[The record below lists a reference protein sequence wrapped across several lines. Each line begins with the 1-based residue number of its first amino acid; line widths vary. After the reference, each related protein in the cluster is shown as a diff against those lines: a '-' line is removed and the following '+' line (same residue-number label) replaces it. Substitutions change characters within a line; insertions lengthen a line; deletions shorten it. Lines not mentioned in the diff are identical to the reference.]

1 MSTGAIIA
9 RILTQYSDKGSKQAQ
24 KDIAKLG
31 KNFDKYA
38 KKATKAFGIA
48 AAASA
53 AFAVKMGVDSVKAA
67 LEDQKS
73 QVILANSMRNT
84 VGASDAAI
92 ASIEDYI
99 SKQQLLV
106 NVSDTALRPSL
117 SALLVATKDLTQA
130 QALQAIALDT
140 SAGTGKDLQTVSI
153 AIAKA
158 TTGNVGALKKL
169 GIPLSDSIV
178 KTKDFAGAMKALEDA
193 YGGAA
198 GALAK
203 TDPLTT
209 LKLAFGEI
217 QETLGYALLP
227 TVKEF
232 ANYIIT
238 TVLPVVQSWID
249 LNKDKLAEGLKDAAE
264 QAIKFGKAIFGFV
277 SYISRNFTM
286 IKAFAGILASLFVAS
301 KVVAFITAINLLSA
315 AFKRQAISAT
325 AAGTATAFATGGVSA
340 VAAAAGIGVFAAG
353 VLAVGLTLVKTSKA
367 TETASA
373 SMSRMAY
380 LQTDAGKKI
389 NAVTKVIKDNTK
401 AYDGSTGGV
410 VKLTAAQKQLIA
422 VQDALKKMGV
432 TATTETN
439 PIQLEAARLNLIKQ
453 QDLAIQAVDSSYFKW
468 LNTQM
473 AANTEAQR
481 YADILNVIKDNKV
494 TSDEVRML
502 ASAWGLTPDEV
513 QAYITKIVG
522 IPKATDLGLETPGNT
537 AKDAWEAA
545 TAALEAYQG
554 ALAKYGAGDA
564 GAQAAADAAN
574 AAMGAANDP
583 FDPATAA
590 ADAAAAA
597 TAAAAAAAA
606 EAAAAAAG
614 AGADAAT
621 AAIMLAEANAA
632 VALAGLAGNSSV
644 MGAAAGIDSGN
655 GQYYNGS
662 SANQQQY
669 YNGSSANT
677 YNITINT
684 LDGAAAGDAAVQA
697 INESANLRGGFA
709 GIGLSRAVSII

>member
-9 RILTQYSDKGSKQAQ
+9 RILTQYSDKGSKAAQ

-31 KNFDKYA
+31 KGFDKYA
-38 KKATKAFGIA
+38 KKATQAFGVA

-140 SAGTGKDLQTVSI
+140 SAGTGKDLQTVSV

-169 GIPLSDSIV
+169 GIPLSDNIV

-238 TVLPVVQSWID
+238 NVLPAVQSWID
-249 LNKDKLAEGLKDAAE
+249 LNKDKLAKGWKDAGE

-277 SYISRNFTM
+277 DYISRNLTT
-286 IKAFAGILASLFVAS
+286 IKVFAAIIGGIFVAS
-301 KVVAFITAINLLSA
+301 KVYTFVTAIGVLAA
-315 AFKRQAISAT
+315 AFTGLSISAG
-325 AAGTATAFATGGVSA
+325 AAGVATALATGGVS
-340 VAAAAGIGVFAAG
+340 VGAAAAALGAFAITVG
-353 VLAVGLTLVKTSKA
+353 AVSVKALT
-367 TETASA
+367 
-373 SMSRMAY
+373 
-380 LQTDAGKKI
+380 AGKYVNKASYAFKGMGNI
-389 NAVTKVIKDNTK
+389 SMTTGKEMTGLTKVIKSTTVATNDT
-401 AYDGSTGGV
+401 TGGV
-410 VKLTAAQKQLIA
+410 VKLTAAQKQLLA
-422 VQDALKKMGV
+422 VQKELAGMGV
-432 TATTETN
+432 KATTEVN
-439 PIQLEAARLNLIKQ
+439 PIELEAARLNLIKQ
-453 QDLAIQAVDSSYFKW
+453 ENLALQAVDVTYKAFIEK
-468 LNTQM
+468 QM

-494 TSDEVRML
+494 TSDEIRML
-502 ASAWGLTPDEV
+502 ASAWGLTPEEV
-513 QAYITKIVG
+513 QKYITKIVG

-537 AKDAWEAA
+537 AKDAWDAA
-545 TAALEAYQG
+545 TAALNNYSD
-554 ALAKYGAGDA
+554 ALAKYGAGNA

-574 AAMGAANDP
+574 AVLGDMGNP

-590 ADAAAAA
+590 ADAAAAV
-597 TAAAAAAAA
+597 TAAA
-606 EAAAAAAG
+606 EAAAAIAR
-614 AGADAAT
+614 AT
-621 AAIMLAEANAA
+621 A
-632 VALAGLAGNSSV
+632 S
-644 MGAAAGIDSGN
+644 GAAADLASLGVASIGADSGSQSGSGPSN
-655 GQYYNGS
+655 YNPF
-662 SANQQQY
+662 A
-669 YNGSSANT
+669 YNPSTGGNT

-684 LDGAAAGDAAVQA
+684 LDGAAAGDAAAKA
-697 INESANLRGGFA
+697 INDSANLRGGFA
-709 GIGLSRAVSII
+709 GLGLSRAVSIL

>member
-24 KDIAKLG
+24 KDIGKLG
-31 KNFDKYA
+31 KNFDKFA
-38 KKATKAFGIA
+38 KKATQAFGVA

-73 QVILANSMRNT
+73 QVILANSLRNT

-169 GIPLSDSIV
+169 GIPLSDNIV

-249 LNKDKLAEGLKDAAE
+249 LNKDKLAKGLKDAAE
-264 QAIKFGKAIFGFV
+264 QAVAFGKAIFGFV
-277 SYISRNFTM
+277 SFISRNLTTV
-286 IKAFAGILASLFVAS
+286 KVFATIIGGLFVAS
-301 KVVAFITAINLLSA
+301 KVYTFITAIAALSV
-315 AFKRQAISAT
+315 AFTGLSISAG
-325 AAGTATAFATGGVSA
+325 AAGVAAALATGGVSA
-340 VAAAAGIGVFAAG
+340 GAAATALGAFALTVG
-353 VLAVGLTLVKTSKA
+353 AVSVKALT
-367 TETASA
+367 
-373 SMSRMAY
+373 
-380 LQTDAGKKI
+380 AGKYVDKASYAFKGMGNI
-389 NAVTKVIKDNTK
+389 SMTTGKQMTGLTKVINSTTVATNNT
-401 AYDGSTGGV
+401 TGGV
-410 VKLTAAQKQLIA
+410 VKLTAAQKQLLAIQKELA
-422 VQDALKKMGV
+422 GMGIK
-432 TATTETN
+432 ATTETN
-439 PIQLEAARLNLIKQ
+439 PIQLEAARLNLLKQ
-453 QDLAIQAVDSSYFKW
+453 ENLAILAVDVTYKAFIE
-468 LNTQM
+468 TQM
-473 AANTEAQR
+473 QANTEAQR

-494 TSDEVRML
+494 TSDEIRML

-513 QAYITKIVG
+513 QAYITKILG

-545 TAALEAYQG
+545 TAALEAYQS
-554 ALAKYGAGDA
+554 ALAKYGTGDA

-574 AAMGAANDP
+574 AVLGDMADP

-597 TAAAAAAAA
+597 TAAA
-606 EAAAAAAG
+606 EAAAAIAR
-614 AGADAAT
+614 AT
-621 AAIMLAEANAA
+621 A
-632 VALAGLAGNSSV
+632 S
-644 MGAAAGIDSGN
+644 GAAADLAASGIGSFGTSESMQNDGIGGGSNSGN

-662 SANQQQY
+662 SANI
-669 YNGSSANT
+669 
-677 YNITINT
+677 NITINT
-684 LDGAAAGDAAVQA
+684 LDGAAAGDSVVNA
-697 INESANLRGGFA
+697 INNSANIRGGYP
-709 GIGLSRAVSII
+709 GIGLSRAVSIL

>member
-24 KDIAKLG
+24 KDIGKLG
-31 KNFDKYA
+31 KNFDKFA
-38 KKATKAFGIA
+38 KKATQAFGVA

-73 QVILANSMRNT
+73 QVILANSLRNT

-169 GIPLSDSIV
+169 GIPLSDNIV

-249 LNKDKLAEGLKDAAE
+249 LNKDKLAKGLKDAAE
-264 QAIKFGKAIFGFV
+264 QAVAFGKAIFGFV
-277 SYISRNFTM
+277 SFISRNLTTV
-286 IKAFAGILASLFVAS
+286 KVFATIIGGLFVAS
-301 KVVAFITAINLLSA
+301 KVYTFITAIAALSV
-315 AFKRQAISAT
+315 AFTGLSISAG
-325 AAGTATAFATGGVSA
+325 AAGVAAALATGGVSA
-340 VAAAAGIGVFAAG
+340 GAAATALGAFALTVG
-353 VLAVGLTLVKTSKA
+353 AVSVKALT
-367 TETASA
+367 
-373 SMSRMAY
+373 
-380 LQTDAGKKI
+380 AGKYVDKASYAFKGMGNI
-389 NAVTKVIKDNTK
+389 SMTTGKQMTGLTKVINSTTVATNNT
-401 AYDGSTGGV
+401 TGGV
-410 VKLTAAQKQLIA
+410 VKLTAAQKQLLAIQKELA
-422 VQDALKKMGV
+422 GMGIK
-432 TATTETN
+432 ATTETN
-439 PIQLEAARLNLIKQ
+439 PIQLEAARLNLLKQ
-453 QDLAIQAVDSSYFKW
+453 ENLAILAVDVTYKAFIE
-468 LNTQM
+468 TQM
-473 AANTEAQR
+473 QANTEAQR

-494 TSDEVRML
+494 TSDEIRML
-502 ASAWGLTPDEV
+502 ASAWGLTPDQV
-513 QAYITKIVG
+513 QAYITKILG

-554 ALAKYGAGDA
+554 ALAKYGTGDA

-574 AAMGAANDP
+574 AVLGDMADP

-597 TAAAAAAAA
+597 TAAA
-606 EAAAAAAG
+606 EAAAAIAR
-614 AGADAAT
+614 AT
-621 AAIMLAEANAA
+621 A
-632 VALAGLAGNSSV
+632 S
-644 MGAAAGIDSGN
+644 GAAADLAASGIGSFGTSESMQNDGIGGGSNSGN

-662 SANQQQY
+662 SANI
-669 YNGSSANT
+669 
-677 YNITINT
+677 NITINT
-684 LDGAAAGDAAVQA
+684 LDGAAAGDSVVNA
-697 INESANLRGGFA
+697 INNSANIRGGYP
-709 GIGLSRAVSII
+709 GIGLSRAVSIL

>member
-24 KDIAKLG
+24 KDIGKLG
-31 KNFDKYA
+31 KNFDKFA
-38 KKATKAFGIA
+38 KKATKAFGVA

-73 QVILANSMRNT
+73 QVILANSLRNT

-169 GIPLSDSIV
+169 GIPLSDNIV

-249 LNKDKLAEGLKDAAE
+249 LNKDKLAKGLKDAAE
-264 QAIKFGKAIFGFV
+264 QAVAFGKAIFGFV
-277 SYISRNFTM
+277 SFISRNLTTV
-286 IKAFAGILASLFVAS
+286 KVFATIIGGLFVAS
-301 KVVAFITAINLLSA
+301 KVYTFITAIAALSV
-315 AFKRQAISAT
+315 AFTGLSISAG
-325 AAGTATAFATGGVSA
+325 AAGVAAALATGGVSA
-340 VAAAAGIGVFAAG
+340 GAAATALGAFALTVG
-353 VLAVGLTLVKTSKA
+353 AVSVKALT
-367 TETASA
+367 
-373 SMSRMAY
+373 
-380 LQTDAGKKI
+380 AGKYVDKASYAFKGMGNI
-389 NAVTKVIKDNTK
+389 SMTTGKQMTGLTKVINSTTVATNNT
-401 AYDGSTGGV
+401 TGGV
-410 VKLTAAQKQLIA
+410 VKLTAAQKQLLAIQKELA
-422 VQDALKKMGV
+422 GMGV
-432 TATTETN
+432 KATTETN
-439 PIQLEAARLNLIKQ
+439 PIQLEAARLNLLKQ
-453 QDLAIQAVDSSYFKW
+453 ENLAILAVDVTYKAFIE
-468 LNTQM
+468 TQM
-473 AANTEAQR
+473 QANTEAQR

-494 TSDEVRML
+494 TSDEIRML

-513 QAYITKIVG
+513 QAYITKILG

-554 ALAKYGAGDA
+554 ALAKYGTGDA

-574 AAMGAANDP
+574 AVLGDMADP

-597 TAAAAAAAA
+597 TAAA
-606 EAAAAAAG
+606 EAAAAIAR
-614 AGADAAT
+614 AT
-621 AAIMLAEANAA
+621 A
-632 VALAGLAGNSSV
+632 S
-644 MGAAAGIDSGN
+644 GAAADLAASGIGSFGTSESMQNDGIGGGSNSGN

-662 SANQQQY
+662 SANI
-669 YNGSSANT
+669 
-677 YNITINT
+677 NITINT
-684 LDGAAAGDAAVQA
+684 LDGAAAGDSVVNA
-697 INESANLRGGFA
+697 INNSANIRGGYP
-709 GIGLSRAVSII
+709 GIGLSRAVSIL

>member
-24 KDIAKLG
+24 KDIGKLG
-31 KNFDKYA
+31 KNFDKFA
-38 KKATKAFGIA
+38 KKATQAFGVA

-73 QVILANSMRNT
+73 QVILANSLRNT

-169 GIPLSDSIV
+169 GIPLSDNIV

-249 LNKDKLAEGLKDAAE
+249 LNKDKLAKGLKDAAE
-264 QAIKFGKAIFGFV
+264 QAVAFGKAIFGFV
-277 SYISRNFTM
+277 SFISRNLTTV
-286 IKAFAGILASLFVAS
+286 KVFATIIGGLFVAS
-301 KVVAFITAINLLSA
+301 KVYTFITAIAALSV
-315 AFKRQAISAT
+315 AFTGLSISAG
-325 AAGTATAFATGGVSA
+325 AAGVAAALATGGVSA
-340 VAAAAGIGVFAAG
+340 GAAATALGAFALTVG
-353 VLAVGLTLVKTSKA
+353 AVSVKALT
-367 TETASA
+367 
-373 SMSRMAY
+373 
-380 LQTDAGKKI
+380 AGKYVDKASYAFKGMGNI
-389 NAVTKVIKDNTK
+389 SMTTGKQMTGLTKVINSTTVATNNTT
-401 AYDGSTGGV
+401 SGV
-410 VKLTAAQKQLIA
+410 VKRTAAEKQLLAIQKELA
-422 VQDALKKMGV
+422 GMGV
-432 TATTETN
+432 KATTETN
-439 PIQLEAARLNLIKQ
+439 PIQLEAARLNLLKQ
-453 QDLAIQAVDSSYFKW
+453 ENLAILAVDVTYKAFIE
-468 LNTQM
+468 TQM
-473 AANTEAQR
+473 QANTEAQR

-494 TSDEVRML
+494 TSDEIRML

-513 QAYITKIVG
+513 QAYITKILG

-554 ALAKYGAGDA
+554 ALAKYGTGDA

-574 AAMGAANDP
+574 AVLGDMADP

-597 TAAAAAAAA
+597 TAAA
-606 EAAAAAAG
+606 EAAAAIAR
-614 AGADAAT
+614 AT
-621 AAIMLAEANAA
+621 A
-632 VALAGLAGNSSV
+632 S
-644 MGAAAGIDSGN
+644 GAAADLAASGIGSFGTSESMQNDGIGGGSNSGN

-662 SANQQQY
+662 SANI
-669 YNGSSANT
+669 
-677 YNITINT
+677 NITINT
-684 LDGAAAGDAAVQA
+684 LDGAAAGDSVVNA
-697 INESANLRGGFA
+697 INNSANIRGGYP
-709 GIGLSRAVSII
+709 GIGLSRAVSIL

>member
-24 KDIAKLG
+24 KDIGKLG
-31 KNFDKYA
+31 KNFDKFA
-38 KKATKAFGIA
+38 KKATKAFGVA

-73 QVILANSMRNT
+73 QVILANSLRNT

-169 GIPLSDSIV
+169 GIPLSDNIV

-249 LNKDKLAEGLKDAAE
+249 LNKDKLAKGLKDAAE
-264 QAIKFGKAIFGFV
+264 QAVAFGKAIFGFV
-277 SYISRNFTM
+277 SFISRNLTTV
-286 IKAFAGILASLFVAS
+286 KVFATIIGGLFVAS
-301 KVVAFITAINLLSA
+301 KVYTFITAIAALSA
-315 AFKRQAISAT
+315 AFTGLSISAG
-325 AAGTATAFATGGVSA
+325 AAGVAAALATGGVSA
-340 VAAAAGIGVFAAG
+340 GAAATALGAFALTVG
-353 VLAVGLTLVKTSKA
+353 AVSVKALT
-367 TETASA
+367 
-373 SMSRMAY
+373 
-380 LQTDAGKKI
+380 AGKYVDKASYAFKGMGNI
-389 NAVTKVIKDNTK
+389 SMTTGKQMTGLTKVINSTTVATNNT
-401 AYDGSTGGV
+401 TGGV
-410 VKLTAAQKQLIA
+410 VKLTAAQKQLLAIQKELA
-422 VQDALKKMGV
+422 GMGV
-432 TATTETN
+432 KATTETN
-439 PIQLEAARLNLIKQ
+439 PIQLEAARLNLLKQ
-453 QDLAIQAVDSSYFKW
+453 ENLAILAVDVTYKAFIE
-468 LNTQM
+468 TQM
-473 AANTEAQR
+473 QANTEAQR

-494 TSDEVRML
+494 TSDEIRML

-513 QAYITKIVG
+513 QAYITKILG

-545 TAALEAYQG
+545 TAALEAYQS
-554 ALAKYGAGDA
+554 ALAKYGTGDA

-574 AAMGAANDP
+574 AVLGDMADP

-597 TAAAAAAAA
+597 TAAA
-606 EAAAAAAG
+606 EAAAAIAR
-614 AGADAAT
+614 AT
-621 AAIMLAEANAA
+621 A
-632 VALAGLAGNSSV
+632 S
-644 MGAAAGIDSGN
+644 GAAADLAASGIGSFGTSESMQNDGIGGGSNSGN

-662 SANQQQY
+662 SANI
-669 YNGSSANT
+669 
-677 YNITINT
+677 NITINT
-684 LDGAAAGDAAVQA
+684 LDGAAAGDSVVNA
-697 INESANLRGGFA
+697 INNSANIRGGYP
-709 GIGLSRAVSII
+709 GIGLSRAVSIL

>member
-24 KDIAKLG
+24 KDIGKLG
-31 KNFDKYA
+31 KNFDKFA
-38 KKATKAFGIA
+38 KKATKAFGVA

-73 QVILANSMRNT
+73 QVILANSLRNT

-92 ASIEDYI
+92 ASIENYI

-169 GIPLSDSIV
+169 GIPLSDNIV

-249 LNKDKLAEGLKDAAE
+249 LNKDKLAKGLKDAAE
-264 QAIKFGKAIFGFV
+264 QAVAFGKAIFGFV
-277 SYISRNFTM
+277 SFISRNLTTV
-286 IKAFAGILASLFVAS
+286 KVFATIIGGLFVAS
-301 KVVAFITAINLLSA
+301 KVYTFITAIAALSA
-315 AFKRQAISAT
+315 AFTGLSISAG
-325 AAGTATAFATGGVSA
+325 AAGVAAALATGGVSA
-340 VAAAAGIGVFAAG
+340 GAAATALGAFALTVG
-353 VLAVGLTLVKTSKA
+353 AVSVKALT
-367 TETASA
+367 
-373 SMSRMAY
+373 
-380 LQTDAGKKI
+380 AGKYVDKASYAFKGMGNI
-389 NAVTKVIKDNTK
+389 SMTTGKQMTGLTKVINSTTVATNNT
-401 AYDGSTGGV
+401 TGGV
-410 VKLTAAQKQLIA
+410 VKLTAAQKQLLAIQKELA
-422 VQDALKKMGV
+422 GMGV
-432 TATTETN
+432 KATTETN
-439 PIQLEAARLNLIKQ
+439 PIQLEAARLNLLKQ
-453 QDLAIQAVDSSYFKW
+453 ENLAILAVDVTYKAFIE
-468 LNTQM
+468 TQM
-473 AANTEAQR
+473 QANTEAQR

-494 TSDEVRML
+494 TSDEIRML

-513 QAYITKIVG
+513 QAYITKILG

-554 ALAKYGAGDA
+554 ALAKYGTGDA

-574 AAMGAANDP
+574 AVLGDMADP

-597 TAAAAAAAA
+597 TAAA
-606 EAAAAAAG
+606 EAAAAIAR
-614 AGADAAT
+614 AT
-621 AAIMLAEANAA
+621 A
-632 VALAGLAGNSSV
+632 S
-644 MGAAAGIDSGN
+644 GAAADLAASGIGSFGTSESMQNDGIGGGSNSGN

-662 SANQQQY
+662 SANI
-669 YNGSSANT
+669 
-677 YNITINT
+677 NITINT
-684 LDGAAAGDAAVQA
+684 LDGAAAGDSVVNA
-697 INESANLRGGFA
+697 INNSANIRGGYP
-709 GIGLSRAVSII
+709 GIGLSRAVSIL